1 MSDEFNVLIVD
12 DQEETRKNVARLLQ
26 FENDINVVGTART
39 GQDAIKQTIA
49 LDPDVVLMDINMP
62 DMDGIEATERIQ
74 AQAPVSQIVILSVQG
89 DTNYMRRAM
98 LAGARDFLTKPPKS
112 DELVNVIRR
121 AGGKAKAI
129 RSEVQFIGR
138 GTGSLVDPRT
148 TTIQLSGLGKII
160 AIYSPKGGAGT
171 TTIAANLAVA
181 LHSPETPAVV
191 VDANLQFG
199 DIQVFFNERGRTSIV
214 DLAPNAE
221 ALDSELVEDVV
232 LHHKAS
238 GVDIVAAPPTPE
250 DGEQVTGGQLVK
262 VLQFLARMYSYV
274 IVDTNSY
281 LSDQT
286 IETLDACDL
295 MVLISTQDIPAIINT
310 RAILQ
315 LLISR
320 LGINKE
326 KILLVMNR
334 FDRQI
339 AISPEKVGHN
349 LSHQVACVLLED
361 KEVVVPGVNRGVPF
375 MLGDGKAKE
384 IGKGILELVGKVRE
398 TLSHIEH
405 ARADDN

>member
-62 DMDGIEATERIQ
+62 DMDGIEATELIQ
-74 AQAPVSQIVILSVQG
+74 EQAPVSQIVILSVQG

-112 DELVNVIRR
+112 DELVSVIRR
-121 AGGKAKAI
+121 AGAKAKNI

-138 GTGSLVDPRT
+138 GTGGLVDPRS

-160 AIYSPKGGAGT
+160 AIYSPKGGVGT
-171 TTIAANLAVA
+171 TTVAANLAVS
-181 LHSPETPAVV
+181 LHSPETPAVI
-191 VDANLQFG
+191 VDANMQFG
-199 DIQVFFNERGRTSIV
+199 DVQVFFNERGRTSIV
-214 DLAPNAE
+214 DLTPNVE
-221 ALDSELVEDVV
+221 QLDSELVEDVV
-232 LHHKAS
+232 LHHQAS
-238 GVDIVAAPPTPE
+238 GIDIVAAPPTPE
-250 DGEQVTGGQLVK
+250 DGEQVTGTHLVK
-262 VLQFLARMYSYV
+262 VLQYLARMYSYV

-281 LSDQT
+281 LADQT
-286 IETLDACDL
+286 IDTLDTCDL
-295 MVLISTQDIPAIINT
+295 MVLISSQDIPAIINT
-310 RAILQ
+310 RAVLQ
-315 LLISR
+315 LLVSR
-320 LGINKE
+320 LGVNKE

-339 AISPEKVGHN
+339 AISPEKVGQN
-349 LSHQVACVLLED
+349 LGHKIACVLLED
-361 KEVVVPGVNRGVPF
+361 KEVVVPGVNRGIPF
-375 MLGDGKAKE
+375 MIGDGKSKD

-398 TLSHIEH
+398 RLSQLEH
-405 ARADDN
+405 ARVEEN

>member
-74 AQAPVSQIVILSVQG
+74 EQAPVSQIVILSVQG

-112 DELVNVIRR
+112 DELVSVIRR
-121 AGGKAKAI
+121 AGAKAKAI
-129 RSEVQFIGR
+129 RTDVQFISR
-138 GTGSLVDPRT
+138 STGTLVDPRS

-160 AIYSPKGGAGT
+160 AVYSPKGGVGKT
-171 TTIAANLAVA
+171 TVAANLAVA
-181 LHSPETPAVV
+181 LHSPETPAVI
-191 VDANLQFG
+191 VDANMQFG
-199 DIQVFFNERGRTSIV
+199 DVQVFFNERGRTSIV
-214 DLAPNAE
+214 DLTPNVE
-221 ALDSELVEDVV
+221 QLDSELVEDVV
-232 LHHKAS
+232 LHHQAS

-250 DGEQVTGGQLVK
+250 DGEQVSGPNLEK
-262 VLQFLARMYSYV
+262 VLQYLARMYSYV
-274 IVDTNSY
+274 IVDTNAY

-286 IETLDACDL
+286 ISTLDVCDL
-295 MVLISTQDIPAIINT
+295 LVLISSQDIPAIINT
-310 RAILQ
+310 RAVLQ

-320 LGINKE
+320 LGVSKD

-339 AISPEKVGHN
+339 AISPEKVGQN
-349 LSHQVACVLLED
+349 LGHKISCVLFED

-375 MLGDGKAKE
+375 MTGDGKSKE

-398 TLSHIEH
+398 RLSQLEQ
-405 ARADDN
+405 ARVEDN

>member
-1 MSDEFNVLIVD
+1 MSEEFNVLIVD

-74 AQAPVSQIVILSVQG
+74 EQAPVSQIVILSVQG

-112 DELVNVIRR
+112 DELVSVIRR
-121 AGGKAKAI
+121 AGAKAKAI
-129 RSEVQFIGR
+129 RTDVQFIGR
-138 GTGSLVDPRT
+138 GTGSLIDPRS

-160 AIYSPKGGAGT
+160 AIYSPKGGVGKT
-171 TTIAANLAVA
+171 TVAANLAVA
-181 LHSPETPAVV
+181 LHSPETPAVI

-199 DIQVFFNERGRTSIV
+199 DVQVFFNERGRTSIV
-214 DLAPNAE
+214 DLAPNVE
-221 ALDSELVEDVV
+221 SLDTELVEDVV
-232 LHHKAS
+232 LHHQSS

-250 DGEQVTGGQLVK
+250 DGEQVTGSNLVK

-281 LSDQT
+281 LADQT

-295 MVLISTQDIPAIINT
+295 MVLISSQDIPAIINT
-310 RAILQ
+310 RSVLQ
-315 LLISR
+315 LLITR
-320 LGINKE
+320 LGVSKE
-326 KILLVMNR
+326 KVLLVMNR
-334 FDRQI
+334 FDKQV

-349 LSHQVACVLLED
+349 LGHKISCVLLED
-361 KEVVVPGVNRGVPF
+361 KEVVVPGINRGVPF
-375 MLGDGKAKE
+375 MLGDGKSKD

-398 TLSHIEH
+398 SLAHLES
-405 ARADDN
+405 ARVEDE

>member
-12 DQEETRKNVARLLQ
+12 DQDETRKNVARLLQ

-39 GQDAIKQTIA
+39 GQDAIKQTID

-74 AQAPVSQIVILSVQG
+74 EQAPVSQIVILSVQG

-112 DELVNVIRR
+112 DELVSVIRR
-121 AGGKAKAI
+121 AGEKAKSI
-129 RSEVQFIGR
+129 RADVQFIAR
-138 GTGSLVDPRT
+138 GTGSLIDPRS

-160 AIYSPKGGAGT
+160 TVYSPKGGVGK

-181 LHSPETPAVV
+181 LHSPETPAVI

-199 DIQVFFNERGRTSIV
+199 DVQVFFNERGRTSIV
-214 DLAPNAE
+214 DLTPNVE
-221 ALDSELVEDVV
+221 SLDSELVEDVV
-232 LHHKAS
+232 LHHQSS

-250 DGEQVTGGQLVK
+250 DGEQVTGGNLVK
-262 VLQFLARMYSYV
+262 VLQYLARMYSYV

-281 LSDQT
+281 LADQT

-295 MVLISTQDIPAIINT
+295 MVLISSQDIPSIINT
-310 RAILQ
+310 RAVLQ
-315 LLISR
+315 LLVNR
-320 LGINKE
+320 LGLSKE

-334 FDRQI
+334 FDKQV

-349 LSHQVACVLLED
+349 LGQKISCVLLED

-375 MLGDGKAKE
+375 MLGDGKSKD

-398 TLSHIEH
+398 SLSHLER
-405 ARADDN
+405 ARTEEE

>member
-62 DMDGIEATERIQ
+62 DMDGIEATELIQ
-74 AQAPVSQIVILSVQG
+74 EQAPVSQIVILSVQG

-112 DELVNVIRR
+112 DELVSVIRR
-121 AGGKAKAI
+121 AGAKAKNI

-138 GTGSLVDPRT
+138 GTGGLVDPRS

-160 AIYSPKGGAGT
+160 AIYSPKGGVGT
-171 TTIAANLAVA
+171 TTVAANLAVS
-181 LHSPETPAVV
+181 LHSPETPAVI
-191 VDANLQFG
+191 VDANMQFG
-199 DIQVFFNERGRTSIV
+199 DVQVFFNERGRTSIV
-214 DLAPNAE
+214 DLTPNVE
-221 ALDSELVEDVV
+221 QLDSELVEDVV
-232 LHHKAS
+232 LHHQAS
-238 GVDIVAAPPTPE
+238 GIDIIAAPPTPE
-250 DGEQVTGGQLVK
+250 DGEQVTGTHLVK
-262 VLQFLARMYSYV
+262 VLQYLARMYSYV

-281 LSDQT
+281 LADQT
-286 IETLDACDL
+286 IDTLDTCDL
-295 MVLISTQDIPAIINT
+295 MVLISSQDIPAIINT
-310 RAILQ
+310 RAVLQ
-315 LLISR
+315 LLVTR
-320 LGINKE
+320 LGVNKE

-339 AISPEKVGHN
+339 AISPEKVGQNLGHN
-349 LSHQVACVLLED
+349 ISCVLLED
-361 KEVVVPGVNRGVPF
+361 KEVVVPGVNRGIPF
-375 MLGDGKAKE
+375 MIGDGKSKD

-398 TLSHIEH
+398 RLSQLEH
-405 ARADDN
+405 ARVEEN

>member
-1 MSDEFNVLIVD
+1 MPDEFNVLIVD

-112 DELVNVIRR
+112 DELVSVIRR
-121 AGGKAKAI
+121 AGAKAKAI
-129 RSEVQFIGR
+129 RTDVQFISR
-138 GTGSLVDPRT
+138 GTGGLVDPRG

-160 AIYSPKGGAGT
+160 AVYSPKGGVGK

-181 LHSPETPAVV
+181 LHSPETPAVI

-199 DIQVFFNERGRTSIV
+199 DVQVFFNERGRTSIV
-214 DLAPNAE
+214 DLAPNVE
-221 ALDSELVEDVV
+221 QLDSELVEDVV

-238 GVDIVAAPPTPE
+238 GVDIVSGPPTPE
-250 DGEQVTGGQLVK
+250 DGEQVSGTQLVQ
-262 VLQFLARMYSYV
+262 VLQYLARMYSYV

-281 LSDQT
+281 LADQT

-295 MVLISTQDIPAIINT
+295 LVLISSQDIPAIINT
-310 RAILQ
+310 RAVLQ

-320 LGINKE
+320 LGVSKE

-349 LSHQVACVLLED
+349 LGHQVACVLLED
-361 KEVVVPGVNRGVPF
+361 KEVVVPGVNRGIPF
-375 MLGDGKAKE
+375 MLGDGKSKD

-398 TLSHIEH
+398 AISNIEN
-405 ARADDN
+405 ARIEDN